1 MHAVDIPCALGFMM
15 SSVPITA
22 PAYLSPLAPSRL
34 PSSAVGVRR
43 LNEARVSALVEAAS
57 MSVAAMRTIFSA
69 GSFFFACELAQSSV
83 LVPLCASCSWLP
95 SDDTYGTGT
104 AEGIMF
110 RSCLCSRVRAP

>member
-57 MSVAAMRTIFSA
+57 MSVAAMRTIVFVA
-69 GSFFFACELAQSSV
+69 IELSFCCELAWEV
-83 LVPLCASCSWLP
+83 C
-95 SDDTYGTGT
+95 
-104 AEGIMF
+104 
-110 RSCLCSRVRAP
+110 